1 MQEDDQLHRKTGNT
15 GRGKANFYS
24 DASIRSVHRTLPS
37 VTRTFLLR
45 RDGANNGA
53 RIMTFHAG
61 DRIVKVP
68 LRISK
73 RIFAENQQR
82 RSQRLINIRCYRS
95 CAARTREGVV
105 FNIFYSIHFRS
116 EFFERVGIARSITIC
131 VSSMKYPALNIKQ
144 ISRIKSQNSKLQSK
158 TFDHSILRRRCCSL
172 IKSSSSIEIPAG
184 SGLKLFVIL
193 MAHGT

>member
-1 MQEDDQLHRKTGNT
+1 MINYTVKQGTPVVGRPTFIPTHRFV
-15 GRGKANFYS
+15 R
-24 DASIRSVHRTLPS
+24 SIVRSLPWRELFS
-37 VTRTFLLR
+37 YE

-95 CAARTREGVV
+95 CAARTREGAV

-158 TFDHSILRRRCCSL
+158 TFDRSILRWCL
-172 IKSSSSIEIPAG
+172 
-184 SGLKLFVIL
+184 L
-193 MAHGT
+193 